1 MSAQAT
7 IDIGSIL
14 SAISG
19 AINAIVQALS
29 SYLPVMA
36 GLAAG
41 VAVAY
46 IVLRFGKRLIT
57 GLFNLFG
64 TIL

>member
-1 MSAQAT
+1 MSEQPT

-19 AINAIVQALS
+19 AINAIVQSLS

>member
-1 MSAQAT
+1 MSAQQT

-14 SAISG
+14 AAISG

-64 TIL
+64 AIL